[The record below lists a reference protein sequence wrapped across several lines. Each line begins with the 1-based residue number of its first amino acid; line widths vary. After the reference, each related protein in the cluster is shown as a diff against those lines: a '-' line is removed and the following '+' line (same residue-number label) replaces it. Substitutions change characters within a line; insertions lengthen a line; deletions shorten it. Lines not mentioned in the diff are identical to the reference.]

1 MRVCDGCYLLITGG
15 QHGPPVDQGQGV
27 PDQGQAG
34 PGLEQPEPGP
44 VASQATQIRPAQP
57 TYTAKGKTRKI
68 RYCCL
73 RYSVNNIN
81 SGGDENDRVTAVI
94 DKSQGAGQPEEQE
107 EVEEEAKAG
116 EESEGKDLVRH
127 NTEEDTTEEVTEV
140 GSCNQEVASD
150 SVSQAGAG
158 RELEVN

>member
-1 MRVCDGCYLLITGG
+1 MRVCDGCYLLITGV
-15 QHGPPVDQGQGV
+15 QPGPPVDQGQGV

-57 TYTAKGKTRKI
+57 TYRAKGKTRKL

-73 RYSVNNIN
+73 RYSVSNIN
-81 SGGDENDRVTAVI
+81 PGGDENDRVTAVI

-107 EVEEEAKAG
+107 EGEEAKAG
-116 EESEGKDLVRH
+116 EESESKDLARQD
-127 NTEEDTTEEVTEV
+127 TEEDTTEEVTEV